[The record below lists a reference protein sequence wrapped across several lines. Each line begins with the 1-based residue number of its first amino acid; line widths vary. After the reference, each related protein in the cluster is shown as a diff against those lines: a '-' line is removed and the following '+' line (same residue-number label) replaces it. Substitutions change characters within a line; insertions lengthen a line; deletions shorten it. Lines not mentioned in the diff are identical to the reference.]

1 MRVIVVKDYAE
12 LSRNA
17 ARMVA
22 GQIYLKPD
30 CVLGLATGSTPLGM
44 YWELTQDYR
53 DSGLNFAEVTTF
65 NLDENL
71 GLAPDDPQSYHYYM
85 QQNLFSKV
93 NIKPEHTHI
102 PTGQPQDI
110 ATVCRE
116 YDAAIKAAGGI
127 DLQVLGIGKNGHIG
141 FNEPDLKFEATTH
154 MVKLD
159 EETIAA
165 NARFFKSA
173 AEVPRFALSMG
184 IKNIMYARKI
194 VLLASGEEKAEA
206 IYRTVYGKITPVT
219 PASILQ
225 LHQDVTVI
233 VEEGAAGLLLEG
245 RAQS

>member
-1 MRVIVVKDYAE
+1 MTLFTDTVALFIDKELDIINVI
-12 LSRNA
+12 
-17 ARMVA
+17 
-22 GQIYLKPD
+22 
-30 CVLGLATGSTPLGM
+30 
-44 YWELTQDYR
+44 
-53 DSGLNFAEVTTF
+53 
-65 NLDENL
+65 
-71 GLAPDDPQSYHYYM
+71 
-85 QQNLFSKV
+85 
-93 NIKPEHTHI
+93 NIF
-102 PTGQPQDI
+102 
-110 ATVCRE
+110 
-116 YDAAIKAAGGI
+116 AAGGI

-141 FNEPDLKFEATTH
+141 FYEPDLKFEATTH